1 MERFKKSQSL
11 IDKIR
16 LLTLSCS
23 SLVAAPLPAFEGA
36 TFLTAAPAPATVLDL
51 GAATEGRAEVLV
63 ELLAT
68 LTRPERAGTPVEEV
82 GAVLL
87 VVVPVVEG
95 RPTVEGLAAPAV
107 GRVVEEE
114 VAAPVVD
121 PTGFL
126 TALVVVEELVAE
138 GLDGDEE
145 AAVVEEP
152 RGRRTDVVEV
162 VLATLERGAA
172 PGRAVDEGV
181 VPVLATPVV
190 EDPAVETLPAT
201 AVLEV
206 AVPETGGLAA
216 VLPATGFV
224 TPGRVVP
231 LAAVVGFVPT

>member
-23 SLVAAPLPAFEGA
+23 SLVAAPLPAVEGA

-87 VVVPVVEG
+87 VVVPV
-95 RPTVEGLAAPAV
+95 VEGLAAPAV

>member
-1 MERFKKSQSL
+1 M
-11 IDKIR
+11 
-16 LLTLSCS
+16 
-23 SLVAAPLPAFEGA
+23 VAAPLPAAEGA

-51 GAATEGRAEVLV
+51 GAVTEGRAEVLV

-87 VVVPVVEG
+87 VVVAAVEG

-114 VAAPVVD
+114 VAAVVD
-121 PTGFL
+121 ATGFL
-126 TALVVVEELVAE
+126 TALVVVEEPVAE

-152 RGRRTDVVEV
+152 RGRRTDVEEV

-172 PGRAVDEGV
+172 PGRVVDEGV
-181 VPVLATPVV
+181 VPVLAAPVV
-190 EDPAVETLPAT
+190 EDPAVEALPAT

-231 LAAVVGFVPT
+231 LAAVVGLVPT

>member
-1 MERFKKSQSL
+1 MNRSRKSQSL

-16 LLTLSCS
+16 LLTLSWS
-23 SLVAAPLPAFEGA
+23 SLVAAPLPTAEGA
-36 TFLTAAPAPATVLDL
+36 TFLTAAPAADPATVLDL
-51 GAATEGRAEVLV
+51 GAVTEGRAEVLV

-82 GAVLL
+82 GAALL
-87 VVVPVVEG
+87 VVAVVEG

-114 VAAPVVD
+114 VAAVVD

-152 RGRRTDVVEV
+152 RGRRADVVEV
-162 VLATLERGAA
+162 VLAALERGAT
-172 PGRAVDEGV
+172 PGRVVDEGV
-181 VPVLATPVV
+181 VPVLAAPVV
-190 EDPAVETLPAT
+190 EDPAVEALPAT

-224 TPGRVVP
+224 TPARAVP
-231 LAAVVGFVPT
+231 LAAVVGLVPT